1 MHAKPG
7 DWLIVEIAGTDHSA
21 RRARILDVGAPDGR
35 PPFTVRWL
43 DTEREALV
51 FPGPDAHVMTQDE
64 LDALDTRMAART
76 AAVQRV
82 IMQRAIT
89 QRRTS

>member
-21 RRARILDVGAPDGR
+21 RRARILDVSAPDGA
-35 PPFTVRWL
+35 PPYTVRWL

-51 FPGPDAHVMTQDE
+51 FPGVDAHVMTQDE
-64 LDALDTRMAART
+64 VDVLDARMAARA
-76 AAVQRV
+76 AAVQRHIV
-82 IMQRAIT
+82 H
-89 QRRTS
+89 RRGAP

>member
-7 DWLIVEIAGTDHSA
+7 DWLIVEIAGTEHAA
-21 RRARILDVGAPDGR
+21 RRARITAVRGPDGA

-43 DTEREALV
+43 DTDREALV

-64 LDALDTRMAART
+64 IAALDARMVERAAI
-76 AAVQRV
+76 VQRH
-82 IMQRAIT
+82 IARQRSAP
-89 QRRTS
+89 